1 MSDDIRIPIIKL
13 YGCLIV
19 SIQMELTDSLVSSLK
34 DDIGKAIERSD
45 AYGLLID
52 VSGMQL
58 MDSYISRTIQ
68 DVAQMGCLMGV
79 ETAIVGMGPAVA
91 MTLAE
96 MGVLQRTALSAL
108 GLEHGLELLRSRR
121 TAKEQSV

>member
-1 MSDDIRIPIIKL
+1 MIADESRIPIIKL

-19 SIQMELTDSLVSSLK
+19 SIQIELSDSLVASLK
-34 DDIGKAIERSD
+34 DDIGSAIERTD

-68 DVAQMGCLMGV
+68 DIAQMGCLMGV
-79 ETAIVGMGPAVA
+79 ETVIVGMSPAVA

-96 MGVLQRTALSAL
+96 KWVSCNAPQ
-108 GLEHGLELLRSRR
+108 
-121 TAKEQSV
+121 